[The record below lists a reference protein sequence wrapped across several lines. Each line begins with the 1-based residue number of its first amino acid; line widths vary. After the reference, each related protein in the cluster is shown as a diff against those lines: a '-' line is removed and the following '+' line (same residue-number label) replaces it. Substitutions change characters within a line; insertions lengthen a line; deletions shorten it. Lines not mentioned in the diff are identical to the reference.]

1 MSKTFIVD
9 NYKQPELFSEVIN
22 EGIVHYD
29 RQGRTDIVLDN
40 PSFKTKHIVLQSIN
54 Y

>member
-9 NYKQPELFSEVIN
+9 NYSKPALFSDIVDN
-22 EGIVHYD
+22 DIVHYD
-29 RQGRTDIVLDN
+29 RSNRTDIVLDN